1 MQKKFLA
8 NLSFLLLLN
17 LLIKPFYI
25 LGIDA
30 EVQNQVGADEYGLY
44 FSILNFSFIFNI
56 LNDFGITN
64 YNNRTIAQNANA
76 VQSHFGKLMAS
87 RILLC
92 VAYASI
98 TLVGAT
104 ILNYSSKQ
112 FYLLGFLII
121 NQIIVSYIL
130 FMRSNLAGLH
140 LFKRDSIISVLD
152 RFLMIVFCGVL
163 LWGGVTNSSFK
174 IEWFVYLQTFSYA
187 FSFMIAFLFLRGK
200 INRLGLKLDL
210 VYIFAIL
217 KKSVPYAILI
227 FLMSIYYRVDGVMLE
242 RMLPNGEEAGIYAQG
257 YRFLEALNN
266 FSFLF
271 SVLLFPIFSKMLS
284 DHHNP
289 SKLTALSFKI
299 LLSAV
304 ILLCI
309 GGFFYRYEIM
319 NWRYEEHI
327 DKASQTFGI
336 LILNGIAVA
345 STYIFGTLLTA
356 AGKLKA
362 LNITALTFTLGNII
376 LNFILIPKY
385 FALGS
390 AWASLVTFFASAIVQ
405 IFLVQYY
412 FKFAL
417 NTGLISRLLVFLI
430 IVIGMCIGF
439 ETIELP
445 WLLELSIIGFLGL
458 MISFFIGLF
467 SIADFIQIL
476 REERPANLLE

>member
-64 YNNRTIAQNANA
+64 YNNRTIAQNVNA
-76 VQSHFGKLMAS
+76 LQSHFGKLMVS
-87 RILLC
+87 RIFLC
-92 VAYASI
+92 LAYTAV
-98 TLVGAT
+98 TFGGAVL
-104 ILNYSSKQ
+104 LNYSSKQ
-112 FYLLGFLII
+112 LYLLGFLVI

-152 RFLMIVFCGVL
+152 RFLMIVFCGLL
-163 LWGGVTNSSFK
+163 LWGNVTDDTFK
-174 IEWFVYLQTFSYA
+174 IEWFVYLQTLSYLI
-187 FSFMIAFLFLRGK
+187 SFGIAFIFLKGK
-200 INRLGLKLDL
+200 ILRLGFRFDL
-210 VYIFAIL
+210 VYILAIL

-227 FLMSIYYRVDGVMLE
+227 LLMSIYYRVDGVMLE
-242 RMLPNGEEAGIYAQG
+242 RMLPTAEEAGIYAQG

-271 SVLLFPIFSKMLS
+271 SVLLFPIFSRMLAQNQNIAS
-284 DHHNP
+284 
-289 SKLTALSFKI
+289 LTALSTKI

-309 GGFFYRYEIM
+309 TCWFYQFEIM
-319 NWRYEEHI
+319 DWRYEEHI
-327 DKASQTFGI
+327 DEASKTFGI

-345 STYIFGTLLTA
+345 TTYIFGTLLTA
-356 AGKLKA
+356 AGKLKT
-362 LNITALTFTLGNII
+362 LNITALFFTLGNII
-376 LNFILIPKY
+376 LNYLLIPKF

-390 AWASLVTFFASAIVQ
+390 AWASFITLFGSAIVQ
-405 IFLVQYY
+405 IVIVQHYFRFKLNPGLLFRMFLFAMMVVGLCVV
-412 FKFAL
+412 FKSVEFTWL
-417 NTGLISRLLVFLI
+417 IEMILIGGIGL
-430 IVIGMCIGF
+430 G
-439 ETIELP
+439 
-445 WLLELSIIGFLGL
+445 
-458 MISFFIGLF
+458 ISFAIGLF
-467 SIADFIQIL
+467 RVNEFLQIL
-476 REERPANLLE
+476 REEKPLN

>member
-30 EVQNQVGADEYGLY
+30 EVQNQVGADVYGLY

-64 YNNRTIAQNANA
+64 YNNRTISQNVNA
-76 VQSHFGKLMAS
+76 IHSHFGKLMAT

-92 VAYASI
+92 FAYAI
-98 TLVGAT
+98 VTLGGALV
-104 ILNYSSKQ
+104 LNYSSQ
-112 FYLLGFLII
+112 QLYLLCFLII
-121 NQIIVSYIL
+121 NQVIVSYVL

-152 RFLMIVFCGVL
+152 RFLMIVFCGIL
-163 LWGGVTNSSFK
+163 LWGNITQSPFK

-187 FSFMIAFLFLRGK
+187 VTFIVAFMFLRGR
-200 INRLGLKLDL
+200 IDQISFKLDL
-210 VYIFAIL
+210 VYVRAIL
-217 KKSVPYAILI
+217 KKSIPYAVLI

-242 RMLPNGEEAGIYAQG
+242 RMLPNGEAAGIYAQG

-271 SVLLFPIFSKMLS
+271 SVLLFPIYSRMLAQNL
-284 DHHNP
+284 DT
-289 SKLTALSFKI
+289 SKLTALSIKI
-299 LLSAV
+299 LLSGV

-309 GGFFYRYEIM
+309 GAFFYQYEIM
-319 NWRYEEHI
+319 EWRYDEHI
-327 DKASQTFGI
+327 HEAAETFGVLI
-336 LILNGIAVA
+336 LIGVAVA
-345 STYIFGTLLTA
+345 STYVLGTLLTA

-362 LNITALTFTLGNII
+362 LNITAVIFTVANIG
-376 LNFILIPKY
+376 LNYVLIPKF

-390 AWASLVTFFASAIVQ
+390 AWASFITFFLSAIVQ
-405 IFLVQYY
+405 IILVQHY
-412 FKFAL
+412 FKFKVNL
-417 NTGLISRLLVFLI
+417 GLIFRLLVFIISILAFGYIFKAIDFPWFIEFLI
-430 IVIGMCIGF
+430 IGCIGL
-439 ETIELP
+439 I
-445 WLLELSIIGFLGL
+445 LSFA
-458 MISFFIGLF
+458 IGLF
-467 SIADFIQIL
+467 KINEFLQIL
-476 REERPANLLE
+476 REEKPVS